1 VKQEHSADYQRVAS
15 VYDGLAALYSGG
27 GIRRAKLA
35 HLTWVEPGQRVLYVG
50 SGTGLEAVAARNE
63 GAEVTL
69 LDTSS
74 AMLDRARRRFERSG
88 LTVGAPGVELR
99 LEALE
104 AHAPERPYDVVVASF
119 FLNVYGQRS
128 LGGALARL
136 GELVRPG
143 GRLVVTDFAAPST
156 ARTLRAV
163 QRAYYVPPLVLFRV
177 LTKNPWHPLYDYARE
192 LEPFGP
198 HWGAPERRSVRALGL
213 PLFEA
218 IAWQRLS
225 GAPLLPLATGDAP

>member
-1 VKQEHSADYQRVAS
+1 MHEHSADYQRVAS

-35 HLTWVEPGQRVLYVG
+35 HLTWVEPGQRILYVG
-50 SGTGLEAVAARNE
+50 SGTGLEAVAARSQ

-74 AMLDRARRRFERSG
+74 AMLDRAQHRFERDG
-88 LTVGAPGVELR
+88 LAVGAPGVELR

-104 AHAPERPYDVVVASF
+104 AHTPARPYDVVVASF
-119 FLNVYGQRS
+119 FLNVYGQSS
-128 LGGALARL
+128 LSGAIARL

-143 GRLVVTDFAAPST
+143 GRLVVADFAAPSA

-177 LTKNPWHPLYDYARE
+177 LTQNPWHELYDYARA
-192 LEPFGP
+192 LEAFGSHFGP
-198 HWGAPERRSVRALGL
+198 PERRSVRAFGL

-218 IAWQRLS
+218 IAWQRVS
-225 GAPLLPLATGDAP
+225 GAPLLPLALGDAR

>member
-1 VKQEHSADYQRVAS
+1 MHERSADYQRVAS

-35 HLTWVEPGQRVLYVG
+35 HLTWVQPGERVLYVG
-50 SGTGLEAVAARNE
+50 SGTGLEAVAARSE

-69 LDTSS
+69 LDTSA

-88 LTVGAPGVELR
+88 LEVGAPGVELR
-99 LEALE
+99 HEALE
-104 AHAPERPYDVVVASF
+104 AHEPERAYDVVVASF
-119 FLNVYGQRS
+119 FLNVYGHDA
-128 LGGALARL
+128 LGGAIARL
-136 GELVRPG
+136 GELVRHG
-143 GRLVVTDFAAPST
+143 GRLVVTDFAAPSS

-177 LTKNPWHPLYDYARE
+177 LTRNPWHELYDYARE
-192 LEPFGP
+192 LVPFGP
-198 HWGAPERRSVRALGL
+198 HFGPPERRTVRAFGL

-225 GAPLLPLATGDAP
+225 DAPLLPPAPGDAS